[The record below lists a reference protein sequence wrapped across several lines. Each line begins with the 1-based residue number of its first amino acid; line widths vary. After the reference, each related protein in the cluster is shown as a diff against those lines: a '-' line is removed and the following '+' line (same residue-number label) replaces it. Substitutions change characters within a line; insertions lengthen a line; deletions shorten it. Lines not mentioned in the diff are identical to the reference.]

1 MAVPADRAP
10 MTSAVSSELRH
21 MGVPGRV
28 PDWRHSQLA
37 QQPCWG
43 RMKRLSV
50 QTSAMA
56 SKALVV
62 IAALTALAWPAE
74 VVPQG
79 VSATVLSIVDGEV
92 IRTA

>member
-1 MAVPADRAP
+1 
-10 MTSAVSSELRH
+10 
-21 MGVPGRV
+21 
-28 PDWRHSQLA
+28 
-37 QQPCWG
+37 
-43 RMKRLSV
+43 MKRLSV